1 MDFQPNHKKRP
12 SCTQPTQYPVF
23 NQRFRLAQFLLSE
36 QEDALELI
44 LENYALETAERYFDA
59 GVEKGTCK
67 EKITIARRMEK
78 KNMPVEEIAEYTDLK
93 IDEVKKIL
101 HV

>member
-1 MDFQPNHKKRP
+1 MAIHPQLTLCLEAGVSSPNLDEMPDTFEIK
-12 SCTQPTQYPVF
+12 
-23 NQRFRLAQFLLSE
+23 QFLLSK

-59 GVEKGTCK
+59 GIEKGTCK
-67 EKITIARRMEK
+67 EKIAIARRMEK

-93 IDEVKKIL
+93 IGVSEIFG
-101 HV
+101 